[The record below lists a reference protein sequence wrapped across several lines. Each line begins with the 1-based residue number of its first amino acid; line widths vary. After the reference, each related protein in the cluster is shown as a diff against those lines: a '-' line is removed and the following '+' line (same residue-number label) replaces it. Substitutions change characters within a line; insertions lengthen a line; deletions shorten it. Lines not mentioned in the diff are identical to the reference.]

1 MCLNPIHI
9 YSRKRRLGFGDS
21 FLHDVSCGKC
31 SECLEARKQEYY
43 VRTYFTFQECVDKG
57 GYMLFDTLTYDDEYL
72 PHVSDFVP
80 LASGQD
86 FSCFN
91 VNHYKLFFKR
101 LRISLHRLGY
111 SNGCIKYFLSSEY
124 GSRSIYTTCNGTRR
138 LGTQRPHHHL
148 LLFVLDPT
156 LSYDVLSLAISQAW
170 IYGRTDGIPYKS
182 SSYVRSKRVFG
193 RSFNDD
199 PAFMRS
205 VCMYVAKYVNKDP
218 EFASELS
225 DRISCLVLARF
236 GKELHDHPTD
246 EVKDY
251 IRKLKLAM
259 SPFSRHSNDFGTYA
273 FSVCDLGLVHETGML
288 SIPDSKKVVRHFRM
302 PMYLSRKLYY
312 DLKEIDGRK
321 QWRLNDLGLS
331 VKKKRMLK
339 SSDLFARRI
348 EDWLASP
355 SAIPYKDVF
364 FSLLAGRSICQFADY
379 VIFYRHRL
387 FVLDSPYE
395 VPSIDE
401 MIRCI
406 LLQDQNIFNNYNTQ
420 VDVRLLGSKFVDSHP
435 FSQLFVEVGG
445 TYTRSVQDF
454 FTDTLCQV
462 KDNNHISDFFWKY
475 CVCDYRNV
483 SFSFVDPFDR
493 FNRDVRSLNRR
504 WKNKSF
510 RDPLVRHDQFVNTHC
525 YHENSFECWR
535 DFDLLYSVY
544 IYSLLNLNDEKERCY
559 HFSQDMMKRLKA
571 AGFVIN
577 DF

>member
-1 MCLNPIHI
+1 MCLSPIQI

-21 FLHDVSCGKC
+21 FLHDVPCGHC

-57 GYMLFDTLTYDDEYL
+57 GYMLFDTLTYDDEHL
-72 PHVSDFVP
+72 PHVSDFFPVHFVE
-80 LASGQD
+80 D

-91 VNHYKLFFKR
+91 VKHYKLFFKR
-101 LRISLHRLGY
+101 LRINLHRLGY

-124 GSRSIYTTCNGTRR
+124 GSRNTYMTKNGACR

-148 LLFVLDPT
+148 LLFVMDPT
-156 LSYDVLSLAISQAW
+156 LPYDVLSLAVSQAW
-170 IYGRTDGIPYKS
+170 IYGRTDGIPYKP

-193 RSFNDD
+193 RTFNDD

-218 EFASELS
+218 EFASEL
-225 DRISCLVLARF
+225 DNRISRLVFARF

-251 IRKLKLAM
+251 VRKLKLAM

-273 FSVCDLGLVHETGML
+273 FSICDLGLVHETGML
-288 SIPDSKKVVRHFRM
+288 SVPDSKKVVRHFRM

-312 DLKEIDGRK
+312 DLKDIDGRK
-321 QWRLNDLGLS
+321 QWRLNDLGKS

-339 SSDLFARRI
+339 SRDLFARRI
-348 EDWLASP
+348 EDWLNSP
-355 SAIPYKDVF
+355 SAISCKDAF
-364 FSLLAGRSICQFADY
+364 LNLLAGRSIRKFADY
-379 VIFYRHRL
+379 VTFYRHRL

-395 VPSIDE
+395 IPSIDE
-401 MIRCI
+401 MINCI
-406 LLQDQNIFNNYNTQ
+406 LSQDQNVFNNYNTQ
-420 VDVRLLGSKFVDSHP
+420 VDIRLLGSRFVDSHP
-435 FSQLFVEVGG
+435 FSQLFVEVGDI
-445 TYTRSVQDF
+445 YFRPVQDF
-454 FTDTLCQV
+454 FTGILCQK

-475 CVCDYRNV
+475 CIFDFGDGR
-483 SFSFVDPFDR
+483 FSPVDPFYR
-493 FNRDVRSLNRR
+493 FNRDVSSFRRRSPKTL
-504 WKNKSF
+504 
-510 RDPLVRHDQFVNTHC
+510 RDPLVRHDKFVRTHC
-525 YHENSFECWR
+525 YHEDSFDCWC
-535 DFDLLYSVY
+535 DFDLLYSLY
-544 IYSLLNLNDEKERCY
+544 IFSLLAINDEKEKCY
-559 HFSQDMMKRLKA
+559 VFSQDMMKRLKA